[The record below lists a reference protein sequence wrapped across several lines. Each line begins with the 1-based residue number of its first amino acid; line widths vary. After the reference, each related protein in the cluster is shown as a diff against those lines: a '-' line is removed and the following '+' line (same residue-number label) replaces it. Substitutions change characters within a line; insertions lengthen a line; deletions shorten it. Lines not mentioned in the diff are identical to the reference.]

1 MPRAD
6 VRGTRKNGPMTD
18 VSRLPRALRPFSSDQ
33 YRLLTIAL
41 AASLLSAGAWLVA
54 AVWQVVELG
63 GTPIDLSFVAVGSSL
78 GLVLAVLFGGVAAD
92 RIPQRRILLTVEIV
106 RGTGFAVAGF
116 LAVTGVV
123 EVWHLAVISFVLGLA
138 DGFFYPAYS
147 AWLPSILPEAQLLA
161 ANGVEGVL
169 RPAAMNAA
177 GPALASLLIAL
188 QGPWFAFFV
197 VAGLQVV
204 AAIVLG
210 IMRTTPVRRDPD
222 EVVTHPVRQT
232 FTDLRDGFAYLLR
245 TRWLFATLVFSILLV
260 FVLMGPIE
268 VLLPFAVK
276 DQTGGGAGAFALALA
291 AFGVGGAIGSI
302 AVASM
307 RLPRRYLT
315 LMILAWGFGGLPLA
329 VIGLTSWLWVM
340 VAALFICGLL
350 FSGASVVWGTLLQ
363 RRVPPSMLGRVSSL
377 DFFVSLALMPISMAV
392 AGPVGET
399 IGLAPAFLIAG
410 LTGPVLAIATLAF
423 ARLGKDELA
432 HPLDD
437 MMETQAV
444 TGGEAAAGFEAP
456 VDEPHPRPEV
466 RRPRTDP
473 EPG

>member
-1 MPRAD
+1 M
-6 VRGTRKNGPMTD
+6 
-18 VSRLPRALRPFSSDQ
+18 
-33 YRLLTIAL
+33 
-41 AASLLSAGAWLVA
+41 
-54 AVWQVVELG
+54 
-63 GTPIDLSFVAVGSSL
+63 
-78 GLVLAVLFGGVAAD
+78 
-92 RIPQRRILLTVEIV
+92 
-106 RGTGFAVAGF
+106 
-116 LAVTGVV
+116 
-123 EVWHLAVISFVLGLA
+123 
-138 DGFFYPAYS
+138 
-147 AWLPSILPEAQLLA
+147 
-161 ANGVEGVL
+161 L
-169 RPAAMNAA
+169 RPAAVNAA

-188 QGPWFAFFV
+188 QGPWLAFFV

-210 IMRTTPVRRDPD
+210 VMRTTPVRRDPD

-363 RRVPPSMLGRVSSL
+363 RRVPPSMLGRASPT
-377 DFFVSLALMPISMAV
+377 AC
-392 AGPVGET
+392 
-399 IGLAPAFLIAG
+399 
-410 LTGPVLAIATLAF
+410 
-423 ARLGKDELA
+423 AR
-432 HPLDD
+432 
-437 MMETQAV
+437 TS
-444 TGGEAAAGFEAP
+444 T
-456 VDEPHPRPEV
+456 
-466 RRPRTDP
+466 
-473 EPG
+473 